1 MAAEPGI
8 TAASSTETCKSEP
21 LSVYLKDLELF
32 EASFR
37 IKLPSLTSHLAP
49 LIGITALMSETAL
62 SQSAVAMVLSALKVN
77 FKLYIHGTSA
87 AGSIGSVDPGAAATA
102 VSCHVATM
110 GSLFAGGVG

>member
-1 MAAEPGI
+1 MAADPGM

-21 LSVYLKDLELF
+21 FSVYLKDLELF

-49 LIGITALMSETAL
+49 LMGITELMSVTAVG
-62 SQSAVAMVLSALKVN
+62 QSAVATVLSALKVN

-87 AGSIGSVDPGAAATA
+87 TGSTGRVDPGAAATA
-102 VSCHVATM
+102 VSCHVATI
-110 GSLFAGGVG
+110 GSLF